1 VAVSPDGGH
10 VYVTNIGSNT
20 VSVIQ
25 RDTPSIAPGAVVN
38 TIPVGP
44 GPWGVA
50 VAPDGGHA
58 YVTNTAETKQ
68 GSPMANTVSVID
80 TATHTVVTTLP
91 PAGKHP
97 LGVVATAHSV
107 YVAHVGSDVV
117 SVIDV

>member
-1 VAVSPDGGH
+1 
-10 VYVTNIGSNT
+10 
-20 VSVIQ
+20 
-25 RDTPSIAPGAVVN
+25 
-38 TIPVGP
+38 
-44 GPWGVA
+44 

-107 YVAHVGSDVV
+107 HVAHVGSDVV